1 MRLVTIIIIVVALG
15 VSGVTAMLLM
25 RYMQSQTPKAKVEHE
40 IVPAEKVLVAKFP
53 LSAGSIVIVNK
64 APNKEPN
71 VTWQVWPREGID
83 KTYVLEKSNTAG
95 EYEGAAVKRGIDPG
109 EPITAAKV
117 IRPGENSFLS
127 AVLAPGMRAASARVN
142 VETAVA
148 GFISPNDRVDLIL
161 ISGVSV
167 VIPTTVVKGGQPDTQ
182 LTTASRQF
190 GEPILT
196 DLKVLAIDQSTQE
209 LGSGARVGRT
219 ITFEVTPKQAEI
231 LAIARKKGELYLV
244 LRSHTRPESEPSR
257 REFPF
262 TSELEITQ
270 SIRGDLQSRYLS
282 AMSRSGIGAVD
293 VTVENRSEPL
303 NDDQAATE
311 LRRTEG
317 DLNKPPTSPLQEPLI
332 PAPEP
337 QITPKPDPEAKPL
350 QRKADQTDEVRV
362 LRGTESTTL
371 KFKREQ

>member
-142 VETAVA
+142 VETAVS

-161 ISGVSV
+161 VSNVPVISPTRVVSR
-167 VIPTTVVKGGQPDTQ
+167 GSAETQ
-182 LTTASRQF
+182 IRSVGHQF
-190 GEPILT
+190 GEPILA
-196 DLKVLAIDQSTQE
+196 DLRVLAIGQSTQE
-209 LGSGARVGRT
+209 LGTGNRVGQT

-244 LRSHTRPESEPSR
+244 LRSHTPPAEEPAAR
-257 REFPF
+257 AFPF
-262 TSELEITQ
+262 TSDLEITRANRSDVQ
-270 SIRGDLQSRYLS
+270 ERYLQTV
-282 AMSRSGIGAVD
+282 IGEGVLPEEPE
-293 VTVENRSEPL
+293 VRVKSEDEP
-303 NDDQAATE
+303 
-311 LRRTEG
+311 RRTPVA
-317 DLNKPPTSPLQEPLI
+317 PPRLTVAEPVLEP
-332 PAPEP
+332 PAPP
-337 QITPKPDPEAKPL
+337 AQAPAPRAAKP
-350 QRKADQTDEVRV
+350 REPESFDEVRV
-362 LRGTESTTL
+362 QRGSETKTL
-371 KFKREQ
+371 KFKGEP